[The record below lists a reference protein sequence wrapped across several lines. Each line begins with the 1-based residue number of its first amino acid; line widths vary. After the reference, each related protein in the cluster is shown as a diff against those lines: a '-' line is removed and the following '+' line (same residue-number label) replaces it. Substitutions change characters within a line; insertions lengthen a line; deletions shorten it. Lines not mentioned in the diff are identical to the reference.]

1 MTIYKRVGI
10 FIVLL
15 LGAIAPVFG
24 QDCTLKVSID
34 ASNNGIICSGN
45 AVVLTA
51 TATDGTGP
59 YSYVWSTGDI
69 TNTASVNKGGTYTVT
84 VTDKTQGCQ
93 PVVQNI
99 NVIETPAPPAPTA
112 TGAIVCRGTPATLTA
127 TAPGGTYNWYTVPVG
142 GTPVFSG
149 NVFQTPP
156 IQDQTFYY
164 VETIVGTC
172 VSSRTLVIV
181 SLSSNPTTQGSTT
194 CAGTTGTV
202 SATGGDSYTWYDAPN
217 GNQVGTGSTFVSPPL
232 TSTTTYYVVATTNG
246 CSSAP
251 TPATIVVTPYP
262 QAPTAA
268 SFAIC
273 TGSTANLHASGNG
286 LLDWFDVPSGGTSLI
301 SSPDY
306 TTPALTETKKYW
318 VQSTL
323 NGCSSLRTE
332 VTITV
337 NPIPDAPVTQP
348 ATVCSG
354 TGTTLTASS
363 TSSTTFNWYAD
374 AAGTQLLATGNTY
387 NTPALT
393 SPATYYV
400 QTLNGS
406 CVSTLTPLQVSV
418 TPVPPAPAVSTPVP
432 VCANTSAVLTATA
445 PGGNY
450 EWFDVPAGGNSLFSG
465 ATYTTPALAANTTFY
480 VQTTVNGCVSPR
492 TAVPVTVLTSVQPP
506 TTNNVSI
513 CPGTTAT
520 LTASSADNYQWYDA
534 PTGGTLL
541 STNASWTT
549 PALTTTTTYYVQ
561 TTTGNCSSARKPAT
575 VTVNA
580 APAAPVVSA
589 VTAICPGSKAQITAS
604 VADGGIVTWYDAP
617 TGGGQLAVGNV
628 FTTPALYQSTTY
640 YAQNRVGE
648 CLSSRVAVNVPVVQI
663 DYPQFEYP
671 SSTYC
676 KTGSNPTPTIS
687 DPTGGTFT
695 ASPAGLKFI
704 NATTGEID
712 IANSLPKSY
721 TITFIGN
728 ESCHAQTQ
736 SPLSI
741 VITPNATFSY
751 AGPFCQYGANP
762 KPNFPTGATEGSFS
776 ATPAGLVFI
785 DPATG
790 VIDLQRSAP
799 GTYTVTNTIAANG
812 TCPQASKT
820 TSVTIG
826 AGVLVNAGPDQIV
839 NAGVPVQLSGSVI
852 GGVTT
857 GSWTGGNGTFSPDRN
872 TLNAVY
878 TPAPNEAS
886 VTLRLTSGQPSG
898 NCGAKSDDVVITIIP
913 KPSAPTVQNPTVCSG
928 SSVTLMATAPGGAYK
943 WYDAPTGGT
952 LLASGPQF
960 ITPVVTES
968 VTYYVSTT
976 VSGNISD
983 RAPVTVNVSPIP
995 AAPVAQPGQTCIN
1008 TTTQLIADGS
1018 TGNYEWYDVATG
1030 GTPLFSG
1037 KTFTTPVITAN
1048 ISFYVQA
1055 INANGCPGPRT
1066 QVDVSIVPA
1075 PVITSAAAGTACSG
1089 IAQNYSITSD
1099 TPGATYSWERPA
1111 VPGISNAAVAMHAE
1125 NSISETLINTG
1136 TSPINVTYN
1145 IIATAGSCNTTFT
1158 YVVTVNP
1165 LGSPTSPQKV
1175 AICNGSP
1182 LNYTVSFSNSET
1194 KFNWSRAEVTGIS
1207 NAAVTG
1213 QEATNIQEI
1222 LHNNTDAPIDVPYV
1236 FNYTEGNCTNTF
1248 TLLATVNPT
1257 VIITSD
1263 TETRLSACS
1272 TDPFSYQIQ
1281 SNVPSATFSWTRDIS
1296 SPNITVKQAGDPSSS
1311 QINEILENTTGGGE
1325 VVYHITVSANGCP
1338 GEQKDLHV
1346 TVNPK
1351 PATPDARA
1359 TSPVCVGQDIV
1370 LNAPASSGPIPTYI
1384 WQGPNGYT
1392 NISNQPEVRISNA
1405 TPAMSGTYKLYVIVN
1420 NNSCA
1425 SVPGQAEV
1433 KVVSPP
1439 TTFNA
1444 GDDQTVCPLPN
1455 PVNLLGTTSS
1465 DNKVVIWTT
1474 SGKGAFTSNSS
1485 LNTQYIPSQEDI
1497 ENGSVKLT
1505 MSSTGF
1511 CTPVSDD
1518 VIITFAPT
1526 PAVDAGPDQDVCSK
1540 NVVNILAGKSIK
1552 GGLVNWT
1559 TSGSGTFTPAANVAN
1574 AYYMPSKEDIAKG
1587 SVTLTLHY
1595 SNFSKC
1601 DIEHDD
1607 MVMRFIPPP
1616 TVYAGGVRYV
1626 LKGRQITLE
1635 PTVSDPNVSYMW
1647 SPNINMDNPTR
1658 KNPVITGDI
1667 DRTYTLVV
1675 IDSRNCVSDPS
1686 QTLIKVGP
1694 IITIANTFTPNGDGT
1709 NDTWNITGLIAY
1721 PEASVDVFNRNGT
1734 PVFHSLGY
1742 PIAWDGTFNGQPLPA
1757 GTYYYVVHLNYN
1769 KNQVLSGAITIIR

>member
-34 ASNNGIICSGN
+34 ASNGGIICSGN

-51 TATDGTGP
+51 TAADGTGP
-59 YSYVWSTGDI
+59 YSYVWSTGDT
-69 TNTASVNKGGTYTVT
+69 TNIASVNKGGTYTVT
-84 VTDKTQGCQ
+84 VTDKTLGCQ
-93 PVVQNI
+93 PVVKSI
-99 NVIETPAPPAPTA
+99 NVTETPAPPAPTA

-181 SLSSNPTTQGSTT
+181 SLSSNPTTQGSIA

-202 SATGGDSYTWYDAPN
+202 SATGGDSYAWYDTPDAT
-217 GNQVGTGSTFVSPPL
+217 GTPVSITSTFVSPPL

-251 TPATIVVTPYP
+251 TPATINVTPYP
-262 QAPTAA
+262 TAPTAA
-268 SFAIC
+268 SLAIC
-273 TGSTANLHASGNG
+273 TGSTANLHALGNG

-306 TTPALTETKKYW
+306 TTPALSETKKYW
-318 VQSTL
+318 VQSTV

-332 VTITV
+332 VTVTV
-337 NPIPDAPVTQP
+337 NPIPDAPVTQA

-363 TSSTTFNWYAD
+363 ASSTTFNWYTD

-393 SPATYYV
+393 SPTTYYV

-418 TPVPPAPAVSTPVP
+418 TPVPPAPTVSKPVP
-432 VCANTSAVLTATA
+432 VCSNTSAVLTATD

-450 EWFDVPAGGNSLFSG
+450 EWFDVPTGGNALFSG
-465 ATYTTPALAANTTFY
+465 VNFTTPVLTANTTFY

-492 TAVPVTVLTSVQPP
+492 NAVPITVLTSVTPP

-520 LTASSADNYQWYDA
+520 LTASGTSNYQWYDA

-549 PALTTTTTYYVQ
+549 PALTNTTTYYVQ
-561 TTTGNCSSARKPAT
+561 TTTGSCSSVRNPAT

-580 APAAPVVSA
+580 SPAAPVVSA
-589 VTAICPGSKAQITAS
+589 VTAVCPGSKATITAS

-617 TGGGQLAVGNV
+617 NGGGQLAVGNV
-628 FTTPALYQSTTY
+628 FTTSALYQSTTY

-676 KTGSNPTPTIS
+676 KTGSNPKPSIS
-687 DPTGGTFT
+687 DPTGGTFK
-695 ASPAGLKFI
+695 ASPTGLKFI
-704 NATTGEID
+704 DATTGEID

-741 VITPNATFSY
+741 VITPNAAFSY

-790 VIDLQRSAP
+790 VIDLQRSQP

-826 AGVLVNAGPDQIV
+826 AGVLVNAGPDQLV
-839 NAGVPVQLSGSVI
+839 NAGVPVHLSGSVI

-872 TLNAVY
+872 TANATY
-878 TPAPNEAS
+878 IPASNENS
-886 VTLRLTSGQPSG
+886 VTLTLTSDQPSG
-898 NCGAKSDDVVITIIP
+898 NCGAKSDDVIITIIP

-928 SSVTLMATAPGGAYK
+928 SSTTLMATAPGGIYK

-952 LLASGPQF
+952 LLGTGPQF
-960 ITPVVTES
+960 ITPAITAN

-983 RAPVTVNVSPIP
+983 RTPVMVSVSPLP

-1008 TTTQLIADGS
+1008 TTAQLTASGS

-1030 GTPLFSG
+1030 GAPLFSG

-1048 ISFYVQA
+1048 TSFYVQA
-1055 INANGCPGPRT
+1055 LNADGCPGPRT
-1066 QVDVSIVPA
+1066 PVDVNVIPA
-1075 PVITSAAAGTACSG
+1075 PVITSAATGTVCSG
-1089 IAQNYSITSD
+1089 IAQNYNITSD
-1099 TPGATYSWERPA
+1099 TPGATYSWERP
-1111 VPGISNAAVAMHAE
+1111 VVSGISNVAVARHAE
-1125 NSISETLINTG
+1125 NSINETLINTG
-1136 TSPINVTYN
+1136 TTPVNVTYT
-1145 IIATAGSCNTTFT
+1145 IYAEAGSCSTTFA
-1158 YVVTVNP
+1158 YVITVNP
-1165 LGSPTSPQKV
+1165 LGSPTSPQTV
-1175 AICNGSP
+1175 AICNGNA

-1194 KFNWSRAEVTGIS
+1194 KFNWSRAEVPGIS
-1207 NAAVTG
+1207 NAAVTA

-1222 LHNNTDAPIDVPYV
+1222 LHNDTNAPIDVPYV
-1236 FNYTEGNCTNTF
+1236 FTYTEGGCTNQF
-1248 TLLATVNPT
+1248 TMVATVNPT
-1257 VIITSD
+1257 VYITSVKD
-1263 TETRLSACS
+1263 TSACS
-1272 TDPFSYQIQ
+1272 TDPFIYRIQ
-1281 SNVPSATFSWTRDIS
+1281 SNVPSATFIWRRQ
-1296 SPNITVKQAGDPSSS
+1296 NNAAEITNPPVSNQTTPI
-1311 QINEILENTTGGGE
+1311 INETLVNNSPLSRSVT
-1325 VVYHITVSANGCP
+1325 YYITPVAYGCQGSEFP
-1338 GEQKDLHV
+1338 VTV

-1351 PATPDARA
+1351 PATPDVHG
-1359 TSPVCVGQDIV
+1359 TTQVCVGQNIN
-1370 LNAPASSGPIPTYI
+1370 LNTTASGALMAYF
-1384 WQGPNGYT
+1384 WEGPNGFT
-1392 NISNQPEVRISNA
+1392 SNVQNPVINNA
-1405 TPAMSGTYKLYVIVN
+1405 TPAMSGTYKLYVVEN
-1420 NNSCA
+1420 NNNCTSLA
-1425 SVPGQAEV
+1425 GTADV
-1433 KVVSPP
+1433 KVLPP
-1439 TTFNA
+1439 QLPNA
-1444 GDDQTVCPLPN
+1444 GPDQVVCPLPN
-1455 PVNLLGTTSS
+1455 PVNLTGSVTG
-1465 DNKVVIWTT
+1465 DNTVVIWTT
-1474 SGKGAFTSNSS
+1474 SGNGTFTSNSS
-1485 LNTQYIPSQEDI
+1485 LHTQYIPTPDDI
-1497 ENGSVKLT
+1497 ANGSVKLT
-1505 MSSTGF
+1505 MSSTGV
-1511 CTPVSDD
+1511 CEVVKDD

-1540 NVVNILAGKSIK
+1540 NVVNALAGKSIK
-1552 GGLVNWT
+1552 GGAVNWT
-1559 TSGSGTFTPAANVAN
+1559 VSKGSGSFVQSGNIT
-1574 AYYMPSKEDIAKG
+1574 YYKPSADDIAAG
-1587 SVTLTLHY
+1587 SATLTLNY
-1595 SNFSKC
+1595 TNASKC
-1601 DIEHDD
+1601 DIGSDD

-1616 TVYAGGVRYV
+1616 TVYAGGTRYV

-1635 PTVSDPNVSYMW
+1635 PTVSDSNVSYMW
-1647 SPNINMDNPTR
+1647 SPNINMDNPTN
-1658 KNPVITGDI
+1658 KNPVITGDV

-1675 IDSRNCVSDPS
+1675 TDSRNCVSDPS

-1694 IITIANTFTPNGDGT
+1694 IITIANTFTPNGDGI

-1721 PEASVDVFNRNGT
+1721 TEASVDVYNRNGT

-1742 PIAWDGTFNGQPLPA
+1742 PIAWDGTFNGQQLPA